1 MNRITPKTYQSP
13 DQIFPFFAVAV
24 GLVCM
29 LAIADLSQLFLFTLV
44 AVAIFFVGIPHGAL
58 DVIVIEKYCLKQLP
72 FQSSLL
78 KRVILYGVYLLIVL
92 VCLFFWQSSP
102 FLGLLTFYVLAI
114 GHFQEDWFEL
124 NHFLA
129 RICLASIL
137 LSASVWLYSDNLT
150 SLFMLLGNDQVT
162 AERFILL
169 LKALNSISLIS
180 LVFIRAFHL
189 YFKTHIKT
197 TLGIALSAFLLPPLA
212 FFLAYFCAFH
222 SILHTKRIMT
232 DYQLSRFSFICWVS
246 IPMVGTALLA
256 FAFFIMFNNIRAFDE
271 NLFSTTFILLFALTV
286 PHMLLTIWS
295 EKSNCL

>member
-1 MNRITPKTYQSP
+1 MNMHTTKTYLSP

-44 AVAIFFVGIPHGAL
+44 AVAVFFVGIPHGAL

-78 KRVILYGVYLLIVL
+78 KRVFLYGVYLLIVL

-102 FLGLLTFYVLAI
+102 FLGLLTFYALAI

-129 RICLASIL
+129 RMCLASIL

-150 SLFMLLGNDQVT
+150 SLFMLLGKGQNLSF
-162 AERFILL
+162 ACRMAC
-169 LKALNSISLIS
+169 LKLSPGAPCCS
-180 LVFIRAFHL
+180 
-189 YFKTHIKT
+189 T
-197 TLGIALSAFLLPPLA
+197 TVH
-212 FFLAYFCAFH
+212 CA
-222 SILHTKRIMT
+222 
-232 DYQLSRFSFICWVS
+232 
-246 IPMVGTALLA
+246 
-256 FAFFIMFNNIRAFDE
+256 IMFSASVSYSYLLEVPVGKCICCMYAYLFRQRACVC
-271 NLFSTTFILLFALTV
+271 LC
-286 PHMLLTIWS
+286 MLNADTCPK
-295 EKSNCL
+295 EVRVY